1 MFLQV
6 PGGALWLGSVDRQMD
21 RAPESQGNTNSRC
34 WGLEQ
39 LSTTPSS
46 SSPSVGLCFFPLPT
60 LFCSPLG
67 RFNTLFPFCRAISI
81 SCPYPGPPH
90 CHFFSAC
97 LGNSCI
103 SDFSQ
108 VVNIFF
114 LFVFFSFCFD
124 LFVSLFGIGCCLFL
138 VGFLAVWFGFFNV
151 AGTEAAQC
159 VPPPAHHVPGG
170 MGILG

>member
-6 PGGALWLGSVDRQMD
+6 PGGAVWLGSVDRQMD

-60 LFCSPLG
+60 LFCSLLG
-67 RFNTLFPFCRAISI
+67 RFNTLFPFCQAISI

-114 LFVFFSFCFD
+114 LFFFVLICLFLCLGLGVVCFWWGFQPFGLVFFS
-124 LFVSLFGIGCCLFL
+124 
-138 VGFLAVWFGFFNV
+138 V